1 MRLSLVFFYYLAKL
15 PNMKTKA
22 GKTAAVADSA
32 TAATAAK
39 YRARAEIVKALAHPT
54 RLMMADRL
62 AAGECCVCELQA
74 LAGADMSTVSKHLA
88 VLKKAGIVE
97 DEKRGLKVFYRLCC
111 PCLGEFF
118 GCIEGVLRRR
128 AEALSG
134 AL

>member
-1 MRLSLVFFYYLAKL
+1 
-15 PNMKTKA
+15 MKTKA
-22 GKTAAVADSA
+22 CGKTGGCAEPA
-32 TAATAAK
+32 TAVVTAAASPAK